1 MELELHKDPELHRKV
16 CYLFWDMYNDPE
28 LLDLSPSMSNPTPI
42 QYSSFVLSI
51 ITCIIGFTGNLLV
64 IFVTGFLMKKSKSRI
79 WFLNLAVADFSF
91 LLFLPLQAVSVLMA
105 RWPYGSDLCKFSNFI
120 TFVNMYASIYILTA
134 LNIDRTLSVAK
145 PIWHQ
150 RFLSR
155 KVGYSICTLIWV
167 LSAVCSLPAIIYSG
181 EVSTCGENH
190 CILFSNDI
198 TNLIYSNIKPNSNL
212 SQEYRNI
219 SRNACDSENT
229 NPDSFKIWVE
239 MQSTTSLIVS
249 LVAIGCIIPLCV
261 ILSSNNIII
270 HQVRKSEV
278 PSSSRL
284 YRVVIA
290 AVLAFFCTKTP
301 LVLAQIIFLVSAHTM
316 EFTLMYKAI
325 VFFPLLSS
333 IAATNT
339 FLNPMVYVLVGK
351 KMREEISPFGGK
363 ITMYRSVLPTNISLY
378 LPSKEPPANIRS

>member
-1 MELELHKDPELHRKV
+1 MELELHMNQDLQRKV
-16 CYLFWDMYNDPE
+16 CYLFWDIYNVPE
-28 LLDLSPSMSNPTPI
+28 LLDLSPSMSHPTAI

-64 IFVTGFLMKKSKSRI
+64 IFVTGFLMKKSKSQI

-91 LLFLPLQAVSVLMA
+91 LLFLPLQAVSVLTA
-105 RWPYGSDLCKFSNFI
+105 RWPYGSNMCKFSNFI

-155 KVGYSICTLIWV
+155 KFGYSICIVIWV
-167 LSAVCSLPAIIYSG
+167 LSAICSIPAIIYSNEELTG
-181 EVSTCGENH
+181 EEPQ

-198 TNLIYSNIKPNSNL
+198 TSIVYSNVNQNSNL
-212 SQEYRNI
+212 TQEWR
-219 SRNACDSENT
+219 SVPRELCDMTFENVEK
-229 NPDSFKIWVE
+229 FKLWIE
-239 MQSTTSLIVS
+239 MQSTTMS
-249 LVAIGCIIPLCV
+249 LVVPLAVIGCIIPLCV
-261 ILSSNNIII
+261 ILASNIIII

-290 AVLAFFCTKTP
+290 AVLAFFCTRTP
-301 LVLAQIIFLVSAHTM
+301 LVLAQIIFLVLAHTM
-316 EFTLMYKAI
+316 DFILMYKVI

-333 IAATNT
+333 IAATNS
-339 FLNPMVYVLVGK
+339 FLNPVVYVLVGK
-351 KMREEISPFGGK
+351 KVKEEISQFLWK
-363 ITMYRSVLPTNISLY
+363 I
-378 LPSKEPPANIRS
+378 

>member
-1 MELELHKDPELHRKV
+1 MKQELHKNRELQKKV
-16 CYLFWDMYNDPE
+16 CELYWDIYNDPE
-28 LLDLSPSMSNPTPI
+28 LGDLSPSMSHPTAI

-64 IFVTGFLMKKSKSRI
+64 IFVIGFLMKKTKSQI

-91 LLFLPLQAVSVLMA
+91 LLFLPLQAVSVLSA
-105 RWPYGSDLCKFSNFI
+105 RWPYGPSMCKFYNFI

-155 KVGYSICTLIWV
+155 KFGYSICLLIWV
-167 LSAVCSLPAIIYSG
+167 LSAVCSIPAVVYSDQVLTS
-181 EVSTCGENH
+181 EKPQ
-190 CILFSNDI
+190 CILFSNEI
-198 TNLIYSNIKPNSNL
+198 TSLVYSNIKPNSNL
-212 SQEYRNI
+212 SQTWRGLYRK
-219 SRNACDSENT
+219 SCDMTFPNESI
-229 NPDSFKIWVE
+229 FKLWVE
-239 MQSTTSLIVS
+239 MQSSMMSL
-249 LVAIGCIIPLCV
+249 LVPLAVIGCIIPLCV
-261 ILSSNNIII
+261 ILSSNIIII
-270 HQVRKSEV
+270 HHVKKSQV

-290 AVLAFFCTKTP
+290 AILVFFCTRTP

-316 EFTLMYKAI
+316 EFTLMYKVIA
-325 VFFPLLSS
+325 FFPLLSS

-339 FLNPMVYVLVGK
+339 FLNPVVYVLVGK
-351 KMREEISPFGGK
+351 KFREEISQFSWKNREDAIYQMCGY
-363 ITMYRSVLPTNISLY
+363 MRNIF
-378 LPSKEPPANIRS
+378 PSR